1 LGTRNKLHV
10 QECDTSAVEAPPS
23 RLTMEHCSD
32 CGKGTL
38 KVGDPKGVEI
48 KLNNISVYQAKPLE
62 ESDKAILYLHD
73 IAGWKFNNAR
83 LLADL
88 LATETGC
95 HVFIP
100 DLFEGEI
107 IRGGDFSF
115 MEKAARKPQ
124 GIIDNIITKFHF
136 VIAVPTIIQFVS
148 KFPLKRV
155 QPTLDSIIEEIKKMG
170 ISKIGTVGYCFG
182 GKLVFAL
189 GQQKKVDCLVSV
201 HPSPPSLPEGVEG
214 ISCPLLLICAEK
226 DYLLSRQK
234 ADGIIKFARD
244 SKSQAELRF
253 YEGVS
258 HGFAVRGN
266 DDDPVCRQACQKATK
281 ETIDWFH
288 QYLK

>member
-1 LGTRNKLHV
+1 
-10 QECDTSAVEAPPS
+10 
-23 RLTMEHCSD
+23 MEHCSD

-155 QPTLDSIIEEIKKMG
+155 QPTLDSIIEEIKKNG
-170 ISKIGTVGYCFG
+170 NKQNWNCWILFWWETGFCFRAAEEGRLPCFSASISTQPTG
-182 GKLVFAL
+182 GCGGDFMSSTF
-189 GQQKKVDCLVSV
+189 D
-201 HPSPPSLPEGVEG
+201 
-214 ISCPLLLICAEK
+214 
-226 DYLLSRQK
+226 
-234 ADGIIKFARD
+234 
-244 SKSQAELRF
+244 LR
-253 YEGVS
+253 
-258 HGFAVRGN
+258 
-266 DDDPVCRQACQKATK
+266 
-281 ETIDWFH
+281 
-288 QYLK
+288 